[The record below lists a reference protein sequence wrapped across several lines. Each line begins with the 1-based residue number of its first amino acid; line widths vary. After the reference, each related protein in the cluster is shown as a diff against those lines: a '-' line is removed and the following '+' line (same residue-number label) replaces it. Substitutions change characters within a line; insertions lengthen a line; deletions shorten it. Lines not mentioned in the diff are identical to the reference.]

1 MPGHWNTVSVMMAKA
16 IIDPSC
22 RPVMVM
28 TGISVLRRAWRK
40 LTARSVRPRARAKR
54 MKSERSTSSISE
66 RTRRMMRVTW
76 KSPSMT
82 AGNTSDLRPLQVRR
96 PVVQPPRSTTS
107 PRPKDGNQLSQ
118 TEKMS
123 ISRMPVTKVGTEIP
137 TSETTCKTWLTAPC
151 RLSPVYTPIGTPT
164 TRAMRAATSTSSR
177 VAGRRSAIRSLTGRL
192 LR

>member
-1 MPGHWNTVSVMMAKA
+1 
-16 IIDPSC
+16 
-22 RPVMVM
+22 
-28 TGISVLRRAWRK
+28 
-40 LTARSVRPRARAKR
+40 
-54 MKSERSTSSISE
+54 
-66 RTRRMMRVTW
+66 MMRVTW

-137 TSETTCKTWLTAPC
+137 TRCQIPRRHSCFTAGVIPPKLVP
-151 RLSPVYTPIGTPT
+151 R
-164 TRAMRAATSTSSR
+164 
-177 VAGRRSAIRSLTGRL
+177 
-192 LR
+192 